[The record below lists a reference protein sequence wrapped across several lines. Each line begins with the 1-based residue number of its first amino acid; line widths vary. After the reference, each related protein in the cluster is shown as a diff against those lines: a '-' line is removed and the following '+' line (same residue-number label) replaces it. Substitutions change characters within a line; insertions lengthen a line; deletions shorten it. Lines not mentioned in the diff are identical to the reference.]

1 MSFKCGAFG
10 RRALKCAASSYWL
23 PRQAREAGA
32 ALPLV
37 LAVRPASVRL
47 GTDLLA
53 EDEARPP
60 AVVRVLVG
68 VLLAE
73 LDRAHRKV
81 EAVRLD
87 RRDGIP
93 LRRRE
98 PRACN
103 RQRVQVGREYLCKT
117 TKSNI

>member
-1 MSFKCGAFG
+1 MDRPGK
-10 RRALKCAASSYWL
+10 R
-23 PRQAREAGA
+23 REAGA

-37 LAVRPASVRL
+37 LALRPADVRL
-47 GTDLLA
+47 VTDLLA

-73 LDRAHRKV
+73 LDRAHREV

-87 RRDGIP
+87 RRDGP
-93 LRRRE
+93 RRQE
-98 PRACN
+98 PRA
-103 RQRVQVGREYLCKT
+103 RDRDRVPVRREYLC
-117 TKSNI
+117 

>member
-1 MSFKCGAFG
+1 MWGVRTPRVEVRSVVILVAP
-10 RRALKCAASSYWL
+10 ASRGE
-23 PRQAREAGA
+23 PGA
-32 ALPLV
+32 ALPQV
-37 LAVRPASVRL
+37 LARRPADVRL
-47 GTDLLA
+47 VTDLLA
-53 EDEARPP
+53 EDEARPA